1 MASNK
6 FVIGG
11 SAVIE
16 GVMMIS
22 PLGYA
27 IACRKGEDIILYK
40 EAFSPGHLPKGKL
53 LHLPLVR
60 GILSLF
66 SSLHL
71 SIKALMISYNV
82 FSKGQIYEEKD
93 WKLPTAKITSNFLL
107 GFFLFL
113 VLPDLLSRYFFSSSF
128 LLGNFV
134 ELTLRILFLLL
145 YILFVSLTKE
155 GRRLLQYHGAE
166 HKVVNAYEDGAELS
180 PEGVAGYSR
189 LHPRCGST
197 LVAFLLLFSF
207 LFFMPSQ
214 NLPLLPRLLTK
225 LFLLPLSLSLAFEI
239 ILFTYSKPRFAFL
252 LAPGLWF
259 QRLTTR
265 EPTLDQ
271 LEVAIVALKEVSYGA

>member
-22 PLGYA
+22 PLGYV

-40 EAFSPGHLPKGKL
+40 ELFSPGHLPKWRL
-53 LHLPLVR
+53 LRFPLVR

-66 SSLHL
+66 SSLYL
-71 SIKALMISYNV
+71 SIKALMISYNL
-82 FSKGQIYEEKD
+82 FSEGQIYKEKD
-93 WKLPTAKITSNFLL
+93 WKLPTAKILSNFLL
-107 GFFLFL
+107 GFLFFL
-113 VLPDLLSRYFFSSSF
+113 VLPDLLSRGFFSSF
-128 LLGNFV
+128 LWGNFM
-134 ELTLRILFLLL
+134 ELILRTLSLLL

-155 GRRLLQYHGAE
+155 GKHLLQYHGAE
-166 HKVVNAYEDGAELS
+166 HKVVNAYEHGAELL

-207 LFFMPSQ
+207 LLFMPSQ
-214 NLPLLPRLLTK
+214 NLALLPRLLAK

-239 ILFTYSKPRFAFL
+239 ILLTYSKPRFAFL

-265 EPTLDQ
+265 EPTPDQ
-271 LEVAIVALKEVSYGA
+271 LEVAIAAIKEVSYGA